1 MLRVL
6 LLLALSGCSTFLK
19 KPDSSVKEALLDGK
33 LPGIGVRVESQGK
46 VLLNEAQGL
55 RSLQHLPA
63 VTTDDRW
70 HLGSDTK
77 AMTAFLIAL
86 AIQDGRMGW
95 DSEVLPLLGLER
107 EFKAHPDNQKL
118 TLADLLAHQSGLQ
131 EAHEIQSGNLWL
143 KLAQSK
149 RPVLAQRIEM
159 TRATLAAPS
168 KKSRT
173 FSYAN
178 INYIVLGTLLEATYT
193 TAWEN
198 LLRERVFQPL
208 GMATCGFGVAG
219 VQGEKIPSQPWP
231 HVKEKDQLVGGA
243 PEHKLDNPP
252 LLGPAG
258 TAHCSLEDWSKFIHE
273 LMNAAQGKGK
283 LLRKRELA
291 LRLLS
296 PASGTPYTYGAW
308 ISRQEGKIT
317 TFAHDGSNTFNYAK
331 AWFAPEKR
339 AIVLIAT
346 NAVTAPGEPALR
358 KLQKTLIKR
367 ALAE

>member
-1 MLRVL
+1 MLRL
-6 LLLALSGCSTFLK
+6 LVILALSGCSTLPK
-19 KPDSSVKEALLDGK
+19 RPDPSVKEALLEAR

-55 RSLQHLPA
+55 RSLQHLPPA
-63 VTTDDRW
+63 TTEDRW

-86 AIQDGRMGW
+86 AIQDRRMDW
-95 DSEVLPLLGLER
+95 ESEVIPLLGLER

-118 TLADLLAHQSGLQ
+118 TLADLLVHQSGLQ
-131 EAHEIQSGNLWL
+131 DTHDLQSGNLWL

-149 RPVLAQRIEM
+149 LPVLAQRIEI

-168 KKSRT
+168 KKSRA

-198 LLRERVFQPL
+198 LMRERIFRPL
-208 GMATCGFGVAG
+208 GMASCGFGVAG
-219 VQGEKIPSQPWP
+219 TPGEKTPSQPWP
-231 HVKEKDQLVGGA
+231 HIMEKDQLVGAA

-258 TAHCSLEDWSKFIHE
+258 TVHCSLADWSKFIHE
-273 LMNAAQGKGK
+273 LINAAQGRGK

-291 LRLLS
+291 QHLLT
-296 PASGTPYTYGAW
+296 PASGTYTYGAW
-308 ISRQEGKIT
+308 ISGQEGKIT

-331 AWFAPEKR
+331 AWFAPKSR
-339 AIVLIAT
+339 SIVLIAT
-346 NAVTAPGEPALR
+346 NAVTPKTKPALR
-358 KLQKTLIKR
+358 QLQDVLIER
-367 ALAE
+367 TR